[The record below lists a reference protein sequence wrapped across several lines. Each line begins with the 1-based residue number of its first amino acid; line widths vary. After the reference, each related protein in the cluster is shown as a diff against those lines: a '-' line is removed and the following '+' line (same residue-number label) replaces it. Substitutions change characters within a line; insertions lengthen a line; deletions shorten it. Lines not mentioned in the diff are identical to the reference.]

1 MEVSESLILVFHC
14 HCKPALMD
22 VEECDV
28 LYSAYFLYKCASLSF
43 CVLFYNISK
52 KSNLFVSILL
62 N

>member
-1 MEVSESLILVFHC
+1 
-14 HCKPALMD
+14 MD